1 MARARNIKP
10 ALFKNELLGV
20 ADPLLTLLFQSLWT
34 LADKEGRLEDRPL
47 RIKAETFPYRDGL
60 DVNGYLTEL
69 QRLGFIVRYLV
80 GDLALIQVVNFKKH
94 QTPHNTEKPSTL
106 PPVEAGTIAGCAFQ
120 GASVKSP
127 LSNSEN
133 VDALPPDSLVLIP
146 DSLVLIP
153 DTSAPAK
160 PAMFDTFWS
169 LWPATDRRTQR
180 AKCKANWTKNN
191 LDAKADE
198 ILEHVAALKKTE
210 KWMSGFEPAPMTY
223 LNGSQWE
230 DGVPEIDRSTQQP
243 KPQFLTAQQQRDENN
258 RRSTAEFLA
267 DDTPVFGH
275 QPIEG
280 ECSNA

>member
-10 ALFKNELLGV
+10 SLFKNELLGV

-69 QRLGFIVRYLV
+69 HRLGFIVRYLV

-106 PPVEAGTIAGCAFQ
+106 PPVEAVTLAGGAFH

-146 DSLVLIP
+146 SSLNPIPPTPKGGGDRFEKFWKAYPRKQGKGAAEKAWIKAHINGSFDSVLTALEGQKRSEQWKKDNGQFVP
-153 DTSAPAK
+153 N
-160 PAMFDTFWS
+160 
-169 LWPATDRRTQR
+169 PATWLNQRR
-180 AKCKANWTKNN
+180 WE
-191 LDAKADE
+191 DE
-198 ILEHVAALKKTE
+198 IPGGNH
-210 KWMSGFEPAPMTY
+210 P
-223 LNGSQWE
+223 
-230 DGVPEIDRSTQQP
+230 DGTSSTNDI
-243 KPQFLTAQQQRDENN
+243 FRGVL
-258 RRSTAEFLA
+258 
-267 DDTPVFGH
+267 
-275 QPIEG
+275 
-280 ECSNA
+280 

>member
-20 ADPLLTLLFQSLWT
+20 ADPLLTLLFLSLWT

-106 PPVEAGTIAGCAFQ
+106 PPVESGTLAGCALQ
-120 GASVKSP
+120 GAFVKSP

-133 VDALPPDSLVLIP
+133 IDALPPDSLVLIP
-146 DSLVLIP
+146 DSLLLIP
-153 DTSAPAK
+153 DTGAPAK
-160 PAMFDTFWS
+160 QARFDPRG
-169 LWPATDRRTQR
+169 LPMPIGLKAATWGEWVSFRSKLPKPPKPETWEKQVEFL
-180 AKCKANWTKNN
+180 AQQIANGA
-191 LDAKADE
+191 DADAIIDYS
-198 ILEHVAALKKTE
+198 IRNGYTGL
-210 KWMSGFEPAPMTY
+210 FEPRQT
-223 LNGSQWE
+223 
-230 DGVPEIDRSTQQP
+230 QP
-243 KPQFLTAQQQRDENN
+243 KTQFLTAQQQRDENN

-267 DDTPVFGH
+267 DDSPFFGQH
-275 QPIEG
+275 MESIEG
-280 ECSNA
+280 EFTNA